1 MKKKHRALLAT
12 FLFAILLLGGW
23 GLLSRNRE
31 PEPQSVTAPI
41 STSPAPT
48 PSPVPTPTL
57 TPAVDPPAAQLVT
70 VDGQE
75 YLTGNGIPTV
85 YYNQKDSQW
94 ADQPYGS
101 DNIGVYGCGPVAMS
115 MVVST
120 MTDTAMDPTA
130 MAQWAADNGYWAS
143 GAGTYHSFI
152 QGAATAFGLQATAC
166 PRTAQDLEEA
176 LLAGNLLVAL
186 MGPGHFTDGGHFIVL
201 RGITLSGQVVVAD
214 PNSRDNSLVAWDSQT
229 IFDELSTSTVYGA
242 PLWVISPAEG

>member
-1 MKKKHRALLAT
+1 MKKKHRGLLAA
-12 FLFAILLLGGW
+12 FLLAVLLLGGW
-23 GLLSRNRE
+23 GVLSWNKE
-31 PEPQSVTAPI
+31 PPVQPAAGPMSP
-41 STSPAPT
+41 SPAPS
-48 PSPVPTPTL
+48 PSLEATPTP

-85 YYNQKDSQW
+85 YFNQKDSQW
-94 ADQPYGS
+94 ANQPYGN

-120 MTDTAMDPTA
+120 MTDTLMDPAA

-152 QGAATAFGLQATAC
+152 QGAAEAFGLQATAC
-166 PRTAQDLEEA
+166 PRTSQDLEEA

-201 RGITLSGQVVVAD
+201 RGTTLAGQITVAD
-214 PNSRDNSLVAWDSQT
+214 PNSRENSLVAWDPQT

-242 PLWVISPAEG
+242 PLWVISPAE